1 MTIEGITTWLVDM
14 PVEFKEEARVVWWIA
29 ACEEL
34 IAWHYHMVLTGF
46 SCGKKGDTWLLVVR
60 VKGRKGGGGPKAYVG
75 FFAAETF
82 WDCWRLFALKLK
94 GRMIDWKDDKYR

>member
-34 IAWHYHMVLTGF
+34 LAWHYRIVLTGF
-46 SCGKKGDTWLLVVR
+46 SCRKKDGSWLLVVR
-60 VKGRKGGGGPKAYVG
+60 AKGRLDASKVADHVA
-75 FFAAETF
+75 FFETETF
-82 WDCWRLFALKLK
+82 WDCWRLFARQLK
-94 GRMIDWKDDKYR
+94 GRTIKWSADKYV